1 MKFCI
6 VIYIIS
12 YRTSFQVWFQNRRAK
27 WRKKEHTKKGPGRP
41 AHNAHPQ
48 TCSGAPMDPEEIKRK
63 EIERQE
69 KKRRKQEDRLK
80 KLEEKRKSLQ
90 DGKPINEGSTDS
102 HVDGVSN
109 DDHMRDSSDCSHSSD
124 NSGSEDMSGNESSTS
139 DHDADRKFSFSI
151 DSLLE
156 APKVPRG
163 RRPNSKYPRVQA
175 SKSVNALGLG
185 MMPLYPIT
193 QPIGFLVEQKLRAA
207 SRCHNEDS
215 NDSVESATGD
225 NDNNIVNVEHLSDTE
240 GQRSQS
246 SAEEHRSQNCKSH

>member
-1 MKFCI
+1 L
-6 VIYIIS
+6 
-12 YRTSFQVWFQNRRAK
+12 
-27 WRKKEHTKKGPGRP
+27 G
-41 AHNAHPQ
+41 
-48 TCSGAPMDPEEIKRK
+48 
-63 EIERQE
+63 
-69 KKRRKQEDRLK
+69 
-80 KLEEKRKSLQ
+80 
-90 DGKPINEGSTDS
+90 
-102 HVDGVSN
+102 
-109 DDHMRDSSDCSHSSD
+109 
-124 NSGSEDMSGNESSTS
+124 GNESSTS
-139 DHDADRKFSFSI
+139 DHDADKKFSFSI

-193 QPIGFLVEQKLRAA
+193 QPIGFLVEQKMRAA

-215 NDSVESATGD
+215 NDSVESTTGD